1 MNINRKIKTNIKMEA
16 LRKEIKNMI
25 VCDDNNHPIETFKK
39 QEKKRKYH
47 NKKVL
52 RTLPNGD
59 LVQFDSKK
67 EGLRFDNLLIMARK
81 GLIKNLTLQPEF
93 EIIPQVKHNKKTLC
107 KIKYIADFKYEQNGK
122 IVVED
127 VKGFK
132 TDVYQL
138 KKRLFLIQNPDL
150 EFREI

>member
-1 MNINRKIKTNIKMEA
+1 MSA
-16 LRKEIKNMI
+16 
-25 VCDDNNHPIETFKK
+25 PITRTKK
-39 QEKKRKYH
+39 SKYH

-67 EGLRFDNLLIMARK
+67 ERLRFDNLLIMAKK
-81 GLIKNLTLQPEF
+81 GLIKNLILQPEF

-107 KIKYIADFKYEQNGK
+107 KIKYIADFKYEENGK
-122 IVVED
+122 IIVED

-138 KKRLFLIQNPDL
+138 KKRLFLLQNPNI